1 MMIYDISSNSVAT
14 ALQSVEMM
22 RNTSYS
28 LLCGICNQSY
38 ILVAPTIMT
47 MLLLMR
53 MSERNVVLAS

>member
-1 MMIYDISSNSVAT
+1 
-14 ALQSVEMM
+14 MM
-22 RNTSYS
+22 RNTSYT
-28 LLCGICNQSY
+28 LLYGICNQSY

>member
-14 ALQSVEMM
+14 ALQCNEIM
-22 RNTSYS
+22 RNTSYT
-28 LLCGICNQSY
+28 LLYGICNQSY